1 MFKRLP
7 TRLSLIA
14 VLLGLTA
21 CATVSQGQTQI
32 SAQARSGS
40 ITDKISLGSMMDV
53 PPDGGVD
60 GRQARV
66 VDEYF
71 SASGRHCVRV
81 ELKQSGGSTR
91 VICQR
96 DGGNWSFT
104 RSLFNNVIPDDNDE
118 LLITTPLESTES
130 NHPARLPEVDH
141 SSVADKL
148 GTRFETHFTSLPSF
162 DGDSL
167 WNFAGTSTA
176 GPAKWPQ
183 PLALASLSS
192 LVLQSSIGSA
202 PIEVPFAGRR

>member
-1 MFKRLP
+1 MFKQLP

-21 CATVSQGQTQI
+21 CATVPQGSTQI
-32 SAQARSGS
+32 SAQAISGS
-40 ITDKISLGSMMDV
+40 ITDKVSLGSMMDV
-53 PPDGGVD
+53 PPEGGLD

-81 ELKQSGGSTR
+81 ELKQSGGPSR

-96 DGGNWSFT
+96 DSGNWSFT
-104 RSLFNNVIPDDNDE
+104 RSLFNHEISVVSDE
-118 LLITTPLESTES
+118 LLITTPLEGIET
-130 NHPARLPEVDH
+130 NPAQLPEVDH

-183 PLALASLSS
+183 SLALASLSLS
-192 LVLQSSIGSA
+192 VLQNSIGKVLLEE
-202 PIEVPFAGRR
+202 PLAGSR

>member
-7 TRLSLIA
+7 TRFSLIA

-21 CATVSQGQTQI
+21 CATVPHGQTQI
-32 SAQARSGS
+32 SAQAISDS
-40 ITDKISLGSMMDV
+40 ITDKVSLGSMMEV
-53 PPDGGVD
+53 PPEGGVD
-60 GRQARV
+60 AGQARV

-81 ELKQSGGSTR
+81 ELEQSGGSTR

-104 RSLFNNVIPDDNDE
+104 RSLFNNETPVVSDE
-118 LLITTPLESTES
+118 LLITTPLEGMES
-130 NHPARLPEVDH
+130 NPAQLPEVDH

-162 DGDSL
+162 DGGSL

-176 GPAKWPQ
+176 GPANWSQ

-192 LVLQSSIGSA
+192 SVLQYSIGTVPVEA
-202 PIEVPFAGRR
+202 PLAGRR

>member
-21 CATVSQGQTQI
+21 CATVPQGETQN
-32 SAQARSGS
+32 SAQARSSS
-40 ITDKISLGSMMDV
+40 ITDKVSLGSMMDL

-60 GRQARV
+60 GRKARV

-81 ELKQSGGSTR
+81 VLKQSGGSTR

-104 RSLFNNVIPDDNDE
+104 RSLFNDEIPNVSDE
-118 LLITTPLESTES
+118 LLITTPLEGMES
-130 NHPARLPEVDH
+130 NPAQLPEVDQ
-141 SSVADKL
+141 SSVADML
-148 GTRFETHFTSLPSF
+148 GTRFETHFTSLPAYDSN
-162 DGDSL
+162 SL
-167 WNFAGTSTA
+167 WNFSGTSTA
-176 GPAKWPQ
+176 GPATWSQ
-183 PLALASLSS
+183 PLALVSLSS
-192 LVLQSSIGSA
+192 SLIQNSIGSD
-202 PIEVPFAGRR
+202 PIEESLAGRR